1 MAVCDK
7 VAVLSRVAL
16 FLSFLMVSFLSLWNQ
31 AQAQN
36 DHLIVPWERIGPIEL
51 GMMAAGLIRI
61 KGKPT
66 QTSRGP
72 ADGIS
77 VYSWKDDLSVYIKT
91 DGSYV
96 TQICVI
102 DPAYTTD
109 KGVCTLVRRIPPLSP
124 CYRRAQKSIKAG
136 GNFPTR
142 IYLGRD

>member
-1 MAVCDK
+1 MATRRMAVCNK

-16 FLSFLMVSFLSLWNQ
+16 FLSFLMAAFLSLWNQ

-36 DHLIVPWERIGPIEL
+36 DHLIVPWERGPIEL
-51 GMMAAGLIRI
+51 GMAAGGLIRI
-61 KGKPT
+61 KGKLT

-77 VYSWKDDLSVYIKT
+77 VYSCKDDLSIYIKI

-102 DPAYTTD
+102 DPVYTTD
-109 KGVCTLVRRIPPLSP
+109 KGVHPGSAHPSVIAL
-124 CYRRAQKSIKAG
+124 
-136 GNFPTR
+136 
-142 IYLGRD
+142 LG